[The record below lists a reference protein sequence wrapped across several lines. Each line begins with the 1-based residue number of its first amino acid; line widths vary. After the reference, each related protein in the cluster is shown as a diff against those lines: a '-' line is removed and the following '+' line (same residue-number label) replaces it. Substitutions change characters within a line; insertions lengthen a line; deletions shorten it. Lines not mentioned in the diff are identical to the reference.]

1 MNFKNI
7 KKPFFIAEI
16 SANHGGSLARA
27 KKLIYYAKKYG
38 ADAVKFQTYSPESMT
53 LDSKNKDFKIKTGLW
68 KGYTLWDLYFKA
80 QTPFE
85 WHKDLFNYAKK
96 IGIICFSTPFD
107 TAGLD
112 LLESLDCPFYKV
124 ASFELIHTPLIKRI
138 AKTKKPIIMSTGAAT
153 MNEIELAY
161 NVAKTNG
168 AKEVILLY
176 CVTNYPSKLEDFN
189 LNNIKIL
196 KKKFKCTVGFSDH
209 STDNCVAMASVVAG
223 AEVIEKHIALPGD
236 KKGFD
241 IAFSLK
247 GNEIKKYIKDL
258 NKSFLVMGK
267 KYFFISKSEYKNRLS
282 RRSIYTCK
290 NIQRGEKFSG
300 KNIKIIRP
308 GYGIAPVYFDKI
320 INKKSPYPIK
330 SNLPLKKDL
339 LKKLRLIKKY

>member
-27 KKLIYYAKKYG
+27 KKLIYDAKKYG

-53 LDSKNKDFKIKTGLW
+53 LDNKSKDFKIKTGLW

-258 NKSFLVMGK
+258 NKSFLLMGK

-290 NIQRGEKFSG
+290 NIQRGEKFSD

-330 SNLPLKKDL
+330 SNLPLKKNL
-339 LKKLRLIKKY
+339 LKKLRLI

>member
-27 KKLIYYAKKYG
+27 KKLIYDAKKYG

-53 LDSKNKDFKIKTGLW
+53 LDNKNKDFKIKTGLW

-138 AKTKKPIIMSTGAAT
+138 AKTKKPIIMSTGVAT

-258 NKSFLVMGK
+258 NKSFLLMGK

-290 NIQRGEKFSG
+290 NIQRGEKFSD

-320 INKKSPYPIK
+320 INKKSPYQIK
-330 SNLPLKKDL
+330 SNLPLKKNL
-339 LKKLRLIKKY
+339 LKKLRLI

>member
-27 KKLIYYAKKYG
+27 KKLIYDAKKYG

-282 RRSIYTCK
+282 RRSIYACK
-290 NIQRGEKFSG
+290 NIQRGEKFSD